1 MKSNV
6 VILTV
11 LGIYF
16 FFISIVYT
24 VWNLIATQH
33 VEWAGTVALALSA
46 ALAWMISYYLS
57 RIHRSQGGELAEDR
71 PNADIDDGDPEIGE
85 FAPWSWWPFFLAG
98 GAGLLMIGLSIG
110 GLWLGLLSLP
120 LVPIAVTG
128 WVYEHYRGRFAR

>member
-6 VILTV
+6 VILTI

-16 FFISIVYT
+16 FVVAGIYT
-24 VWNLIATQH
+24 FWNIAATGEI
-33 VEWAGTVALALSA
+33 EWAGSVAIALSA
-46 ALAWMISYYLS
+46 GLAWMIAYYLQ
-57 RIHRSQGGELAEDR
+57 RTHKHQGGELAEDL

-85 FAPWSWWPFFLAG
+85 FAPWSWWPIFLAG

-110 GLWLGLLSLP
+110 GLWLGLLALP
-120 LVPIAVTG
+120 LVPVAVVG

>member
-6 VILTV
+6 VIMTI

-16 FFISIVYT
+16 LLVGILYT
-24 VWNLIATQH
+24 VWVWLATGTI
-33 VEWAGTVALALSA
+33 EWAGTVAIPLSA
-46 ALAWMISYYLS
+46 GLAWLIAFYLS
-57 RIHRSQGGELAEDR
+57 RVHKNQGGELAEDL
-71 PNADIDDGDPEIGE
+71 PMADIDDGDPEIGE

-110 GLWLGLLSLP
+110 GLWLGLLALP
-120 LVPIAVTG
+120 LVPVAVTG